1 MRLALAALWIL
12 ICGALSAG
20 VYWAFLNTPES
31 TVWTVIASAILAIVF
46 LALAGTTVAGAI
58 LMWTDGITRSS
69 IARALR
75 SLPSIVPAAAIVAA
89 LWWLSARLDTGVALR
104 SGQISAWFIA
114 QLGWADV
121 SWLFAAVRY
130 VGLWIRWILAAVL
143 AVSLM
148 GGVMAIG
155 ARALTQLTWLR
166 RALRP
171 RALLFATVWFV
182 TFVAIPWR
190 YFVPWRPAALPA
202 TSVELAFIITKLSL
216 SAILFAIGAAL
227 LIREAIGGAPPPRDP
242 REAAQA
248 A

>member
-31 TVWTVIASAILAIVF
+31 TVWTLIASAILFGVCAALVGATITGAIV
-46 LALAGTTVAGAI
+46 L
-58 LMWTDGITRSS
+58 WTDGITRSS
-69 IARALR
+69 VVRALR
-75 SLPSIVPAAAIVAA
+75 SLPSIVPAAAIVAT
-89 LWWLSARLDTGVALR
+89 LWWLSARGDTWVALR
-104 SGQISAWFIA
+104 SSQISAWFIA

-121 SWLFAAVRY
+121 SWLFAAIRY
-130 VGLWIRWILAAVL
+130 AGLWIRWILAAVL
-143 AVSLM
+143 AISLM
-148 GGVMAIG
+148 GGVTAIG

-171 RALLFATVWFV
+171 RALLLATVWFV
-182 TFVAIPWR
+182 TFVAIPWV
-190 YFVPWRPAALPA
+190 YVVPWRPGALPA
-202 TSVELAFIITKLSL
+202 TSVELAFIIVKLSI
-216 SAILFAIGAAL
+216 SAILLAIGAAL
-227 LIREAIGGAPPPRDP
+227 LIREAISGAPPPRDP